1 MYKVIQYFTDLQ
13 DRGYAYKVGDIFP
26 RPGKSVNDARIKELS
41 TNANKR
47 KQPLIA
53 KIEEVKVEVEEV
65 TENSGYTKTD
75 INRMPLVELQALATK
90 NGIEC
95 VSDMKGSQLK
105 KELITILN
113 L

>member
-13 DRGYAYKVGDIFP
+13 DKGYAYKVGDIFP
-26 RPGKSVNDARIKELS
+26 RQGKSVSDARIKELS

-47 KQPLIA
+47 KMPLIE
-53 KIEEVKVEVEEV
+53 KVDETKVEVEEV
-65 TENSGYTKTD
+65 TENSDYTKTD

-90 NGIEC
+90 NGIEGA
-95 VSDMKGSQLK
+95 SDMKGSQLK
-105 KELITILN
+105 KELITILD